1 MIYMELRLKFVDN
14 LLKREIAMSFKT
26 LFQNTFY
33 NELFTQINSYVYNSR
48 ESLNISSYSIDN
60 IKFTKLDDFCIKS
73 IHASN
78 KSGGFIVSDLLVIGF
93 LNIGG
98 HGRFGYE
105 KGSAEIWLSVKVKYL
120 LADGLHQFS
129 VLKIKPYVSSSEKG
143 PTPYFSKEF
152 VPYVS
157 AKNMDSIA
165 EDILEQYYPEMLQAP
180 MALPIYDFAGNIGV
194 EVEEGTLSSDGSIF
208 GEMVF
213 KDSLVTF
220 FDGDQEKERTV
231 KAGTAL
237 VDPQVKGLRNQ
248 GSFNNTIIHECVH
261 WLLHRTHN
269 EYKSLLG
276 AKDTKIS
283 SRLNRSAIKED
294 KWSTYDWMEWQANG
308 IAARILMPRKTTK
321 MMVQELFLKYSLVFD
336 EDERITMFEQVI
348 DDLAQFFQVSRWAVK
363 IRMMQLGYTEF
374 EGIYKYVGHEY
385 IKSYTCEADAIQ
397 NNQTFTISF
406 NNACFLNFKNERFRE
421 LMDSGK
427 YVFVDSHFCINSE
440 KYVRMVEYGVYQ
452 MTDYAYS
459 HMDECCLIFD
469 IQYDSCEK
477 ISSKDFNDYILYR
490 GNYPE
495 LKIELDFSEHLID
508 DSIVPEYGGAIY
520 QEIARIIG
528 SLPSHFC
535 GTMVAHR
542 KRKNCTREQLEEYS
556 GISISTLQR
565 METQHEYVNKLENIV
580 AVCIA
585 LKLYPDFSFDLIDKS
600 NCQFN
605 NMVPHHSAFK
615 MILRQCFHLS
625 LEEVNDKLES
635 MKLKTI

>member
-1 MIYMELRLKFVDN
+1 MELRLKFVEN
-14 LLKREIAMSFKT
+14 LLKREITMSFKT

-48 ESLNISSYSIDN
+48 ESLNISSYSIDD
-60 IKFTKLDDFCIKS
+60 IKFAKLDDFSIKS

-78 KSGGFIVSDLLVIGF
+78 KSGDFIVSDLLVIGF

-105 KGSAEIWLSVKVKYL
+105 KDSAEIWLSVKVKYL
-120 LADGLHQFS
+120 LTDGLHQFS
-129 VLKIKPYVSSSEKG
+129 VLKVKPYVPSSEKG
-143 PTPYFSKEF
+143 PIPYFSKEF

-165 EDILEQYYPEMLQAP
+165 EDILEQYYPEMLQTP
-180 MALPIYDFAGNIGV
+180 MALPIYNFVRNIGV

-213 KDSLVTF
+213 KDSLVIF

-231 KAGTAL
+231 KSGTVL

-276 AKDTKIS
+276 SKDTKIS

-348 DDLAQFFQVSRWAVK
+348 DDLAYFFQVSRWAVK
-363 IRMMQLGYTEF
+363 IRMMQLGFTEF
-374 EGIYKYVGHEY
+374 EGIYKYVGNEY

-427 YVFVDSHFCINSE
+427 YVYVDSHFCLNSE
-440 KYVRMVEYGVYQ
+440 KYVQMVEYGVYQ

-469 IQYDSCEK
+469 IHYAGRKS
-477 ISSKDFNDYILYR
+477 ISYKDFNDYILYR
-490 GNYPE
+490 GNLPE
-495 LKIELDFSEHLID
+495 LKIEIDFSEHIIEVN
-508 DSIVPEYGGAIY
+508 SIPEYSGHIFS
-520 QEIARIIG
+520 EIQRIME
-528 SLPSHFC
+528 SLPNHFC
-535 GTMVAHR
+535 GTLRFHR
-542 KRKNCTREQLEEYS
+542 DRKDCSREQLEEYS
-556 GISISTLQR
+556 GVSVSTIER
-565 METQHEYVNKLENIV
+565 METKHGENGKLKNII
-580 AVCIA
+580 AVCIG
-585 LKLYPDFSFDLIDKS
+585 LKLYPDFSFDLIGKS
-600 NCQFN
+600 THSLSD
-605 NMVPHHSAFK
+605 MIPHHSAYK
-615 MILRQCFHLS
+615 MILRNCYHLS
-625 LEEVNDKLES
+625 VEEVNE
-635 MKLKTI
+635 KLKSMNIETI